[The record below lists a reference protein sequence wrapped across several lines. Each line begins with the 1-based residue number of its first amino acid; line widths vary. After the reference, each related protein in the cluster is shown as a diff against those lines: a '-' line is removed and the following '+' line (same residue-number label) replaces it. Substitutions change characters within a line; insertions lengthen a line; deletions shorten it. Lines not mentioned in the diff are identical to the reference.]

1 MDRDFTKLVAGE
13 KVFIAQFLGSW
24 GGPNYIPGTVQKIT
38 PSGMIDVLIGFAK
51 EPTRFNADGRERS
64 KSTYREQ
71 IDGLMTF
78 EEREADLAKRD
89 RIRAANDALQAVV
102 PEKMR
107 NPEQLDL
114 VKEFSRL
121 LSLLEAAN
129 KLIEAI

>member
-13 KVFIAQFLGSW
+13 KVFVAQFLGSW
-24 GGPNYIPGTVQKIT
+24 GGPTYTPGIVQKIT
-38 PSGMIDVLIGFAK
+38 PSGMIDVVIGFGK
-51 EPTRFNADGRERS
+51 EPTRFNPDGRSRG
-64 KSTYREQ
+64 KYTREQ

-89 RIRAANDALQAVV
+89 RIQAANNALQTIAV
-102 PEKMR
+102 EKMR

-114 VKEFSRL
+114 VKEVERL
-121 LSLLEAAN
+121 RGLLDAAD